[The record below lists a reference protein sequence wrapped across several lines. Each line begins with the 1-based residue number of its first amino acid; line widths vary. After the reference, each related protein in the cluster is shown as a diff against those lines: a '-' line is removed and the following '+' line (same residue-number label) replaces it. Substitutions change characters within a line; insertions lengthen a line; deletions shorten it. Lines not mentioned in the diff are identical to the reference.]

1 MILYFLFFIKN
12 KMFLKNY
19 MQKVSKAVLKFS
31 WLDWSSFEMSV
42 MLFTLFLA
50 VLIPFLTTK
59 VPLWVYFVV
68 FIVPY
73 TYLLW
78 KFFSNVGKLTQ
89 KWMIKK
95 LNQTLS
101 KFKIFEWFLYK
112 LCIFW
117 FTLMLV
123 IWAPV
128 LLKLHWIVYLIFY
141 VALSVYLVA
150 HVLHE
155 K

>member
-1 MILYFLFFIKN
+1 
-12 KMFLKNY
+12 MFLKNY
-19 MQKVSKAVLKFS
+19 IQKVSKAVLKFS

-89 KWMIKK
+89 K
-95 LNQTLS
+95 
-101 KFKIFEWFLYK
+101 
-112 LCIFW
+112 
-117 FTLMLV
+117 
-123 IWAPV
+123 
-128 LLKLHWIVYLIFY
+128 
-141 VALSVYLVA
+141 
-150 HVLHE
+150 
-155 K
+155 